1 MNTVDLDGN
10 LKHFDS
16 VTTAL
21 TLFSLHPALFISF
34 LLIYRCYNI
43 LYLKIPSSFN
53 SVLLQFLIHAMG
65 SLDFAR
71 DDGAFPCCH
80 SEG

>member
-1 MNTVDLDGN
+1 MDTVDLDGN
-10 LKHFDS
+10 LKHFGS
-16 VTTAL
+16 ATTAL

-53 SVLLQFLIHAMG
+53 SVLLQFLIHARG
-65 SLDFAR
+65 SLDYAR
-71 DDGAFPCCH
+71 DDGAILIK
-80 SEG
+80 